1 MSIGRALIVDD
12 SKVVQ
17 FKLKRMLESRGLG
30 VDTASSGHEAL
41 DFLKAHAPDVIF
53 MDFMMP
59 DMDGYEVTG
68 MITADPHT
76 AAIPVVMCTGHDT
89 PQDRARA
96 KENGASAFVT
106 KPVDDTALDSLLAE
120 LNGRVVSHPAAH
132 PVAAEAEIAVAA
144 DARCRG
150 GNDRQPANIEPG
162 SGHRR
167 EPGGERA

>member
-17 FKLKRMLESRGLG
+17 FKLKRMLEARGLG

-41 DFLKAHAPDVIF
+41 DFLKGHVPDVIF

-89 PQDRARA
+89 PQDRARQG
-96 KENGASAFVT
+96 E
-106 KPVDDTALDSLLAE
+106 
-120 LNGRVVSHPAAH
+120 
-132 PVAAEAEIAVAA
+132 
-144 DARCRG
+144 
-150 GNDRQPANIEPG
+150 
-162 SGHRR
+162 RR
-167 EPGGERA
+167 ERLRHQAG

>member
-17 FKLKRMLESRGLG
+17 FKLKRMLEARGLG

-41 DFLKAHAPDVIF
+41 DFLKGHVPDVIF

-106 KPVDDTALDSLLAE
+106 KPVDDTALARLAHRSGYVNPEAFHNEYARVRDS
-120 LNGRVVSHPAAH
+120 
-132 PVAAEAEIAVAA
+132 I
-144 DARCRG
+144 
-150 GNDRQPANIEPG
+150 
-162 SGHRR
+162 RR
-167 EPGGERA
+167 LTEF